1 MKTIKVIYKKGFN
14 FFAELL
20 NNDKSLIQ
28 HKATKYNAFDLFLK
42 IPQITKV
49 DILEILEYFLI
60 HNITRSSKW
69 VESDEIFDF
78 PLGKFSNAFDY
89 KTLEYKFNKPMPSFE
104 SEYINILG
112 ELFLAGYVDFVVV
125 ENIKE
130 KEYKE
135 VYLSKYKADKYQ
147 SWIYFRNN
155 FIYTGFFNRSPE
167 DEIYIYNGKEYNEAN
182 CPTCIKDGV
191 TTLCGYNAMYG
202 STSWDTP
209 RYWSQY
215 NVLLVRTQKAI
226 DCMDI
231 LDGKIYHKYKDLE
244 VEIDD
249 KGNII
254 RWIGKI
260 NRQQD

>member
-1 MKTIKVIYKKGFN
+1 MAIGRVMHENVVLFPDFDEIVKKIGYDVYHSN
-14 FFAELL
+14 WEM
-20 NNDKSLIQ
+20 Q
-28 HKATKYNAFDLFLK
+28 LFLQ
-42 IPQITKV
+42 IPNLTKV
-49 DILEILEYFLI
+49 DILEYFEHFIMDFAL
-60 HNITRSSKW
+60 NGDGEVDS
-69 VESDEIFDF
+69 IFMVI
-78 PLGKFSNAFDY
+78 
-89 KTLEYKFNKPMPSFE
+89 NKGLAINSPNPTYI
-104 SEYINILG
+104 SEYINVVG
-112 ELFLAGYVDFVVV
+112 QLFLVGYIEFGMCGLQDKE
-125 ENIKE
+125 ENL
-130 KEYKE
+130 
-135 VYLSKYKADKYQ
+135 LSKQKPDKYQ

-254 RWIGKI
+254 KWIGQI
-260 NRQQD
+260 NR